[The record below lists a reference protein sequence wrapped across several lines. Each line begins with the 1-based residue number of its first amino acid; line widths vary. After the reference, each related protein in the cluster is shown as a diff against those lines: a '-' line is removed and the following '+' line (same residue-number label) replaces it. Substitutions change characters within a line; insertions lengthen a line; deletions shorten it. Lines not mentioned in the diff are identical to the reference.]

1 MNECNFFMSDMK
13 KLIYYFCL
21 FLLSASFA
29 IPSYSQT
36 LIMNEV
42 SNGPAG
48 NQEYVEF
55 VVSDTVV
62 SYNCNSLTPPC
73 IDIRGWIFDDNSGYH
88 GAGGV
93 AAGAVRFSFDPLWAC
108 IPLGTI
114 IVIYN
119 DADPNTSMPANDI
132 SLSDGNCSIIAPISN
147 TALFEQNGTTPG
159 AVACSYPATGWI
171 AGGAWSTTLL
181 ANTGDC
187 ARIVNLAGCEVF
199 SVCWAAASLNG
210 LIYFNSGGSGSQ
222 NVWFFNNGN
231 PNSQANWTEGS
242 TTIGGGVQTPGLPNN
257 AANAAYISQ
266 FNNNCSP
273 ITPLIVSTPSLTNA
287 GCTCSGAAAAA
298 ASGSIAGYTYEW
310 LNASFIPIGQTTA
323 TATGLCAGTYH
334 VIATSS
340 IGCSDT
346 ATITISAITPPTV
359 SVNNQTICSGT
370 ATTLTATPSALG
382 GTYSWSP
389 GGQTTQTITIN
400 PLINT
405 PYTVTY
411 TQGDCVVTGTGLIT
425 ANPTPL
431 VVVPDQTVCAGT
443 AISLSGNGASTYT
456 WDNGVIDG
464 VAFIPLATINY
475 TVIGTSTDGCINSDQ
490 VLVTVNPLP
499 IVTGGGDQIVCAGS
513 PVTLSGAG
521 ATSYTWDNGIT
532 DGVAF
537 IPAST
542 QNYTITGTASNGC
555 IASDV
560 VLVTVN
566 SLPIVSGGIDQTVCA
581 GTAVTLVGNGAT
593 TYTWDNGVLNGIAFI
608 PTTTATYT
616 VSGTAA
622 NGCSSS
628 DQVSVS
634 VNTLPIVSA
643 GIDQTVCAGNP
654 VTLSGT
660 GASTY
665 SWTNGIL
672 NGIAFIPVSSTTYTV
687 TGTATNGCFASD
699 QVVITVNSLPIV
711 NAGVNQTVCAGAAIT
726 LSGAG
731 AITYA
736 WNNGVTNGV
745 SFTPTATT
753 TYTVTGT
760 AANGCFATDQ
770 VLITVNPIPLI
781 DAGVNQTVC
790 AGSAVILTGSG
801 AANLTWNNGVTNNV
815 SFTPV
820 STTTYTV
827 TGTSANGCSAID
839 QVLITVNALPIVNAG
854 ADQTICEGSVVTLSG
869 SGATSYVW
877 NNGVTNEISF
887 TPVTSGTYSVTG
899 TDANGCINTDF
910 VTINILPTPNAN
922 VSADLTIGDP
932 GLVVNFTNNSSN
944 GTSYNWVFGNG
955 QSATLSTLIGQ
966 TVTYSEPGTYT
977 VSLTATNGVCSD
989 VVTVQIIVLA
999 LPPPTIHVPNVFT
1012 PTQDGVNDE
1021 FFVETSF
1028 TQSIK
1033 LFILNRWGEVVY
1045 ETTELTSKW
1054 NGDINGKEA
1063 TDGVYFYKYE
1073 VVGINSDVLTGHGH
1087 ITLIR

>member
-1 MNECNFFMSDMK
+1 
-13 KLIYYFCL
+13 
-21 FLLSASFA
+21 
-29 IPSYSQT
+29 
-36 LIMNEV
+36 MNEV

-93 AAGAVRFSFDPLWAC
+93 AVGAVRFSFDPLWAC
-108 IPLGTI
+108 VPLGTI

-159 AVACSYPATGWI
+159 AVACSYPATGWV

-199 SVCWAAASLNG
+199 SVCWAAANLNG
-210 LIYFNSGGSGSQ
+210 LIYFSSGGSGSQ
-222 NVWFFNNGN
+222 NVWYFNNGN
-231 PNSQANWTEGS
+231 PNSQVNWTEGS

-273 ITPLIVSTPSLTNA
+273 ITPLIVSTPSVTNA
-287 GCTCSGAAAAA
+287 GCTCSGTATAA
-298 ASGSIAGYTYEW
+298 ASGSISGYTYEW
-310 LNASFIPIGQTTA
+310 LNASFVSIGQTTA
-323 TATGLCAGTYH
+323 NATGLCVGTYH

-359 SVNNQTICSGT
+359 SVNNQTICAGT
-370 ATTLTATPSALG
+370 STTLTATPSTLG

-405 PYTVTY
+405 LYTVTY
-411 TQGDCVVTGTGLIT
+411 TQGDCAVTNTGLVT
-425 ANPTPL
+425 ANPLPL
-431 VVVPDQTVCAGT
+431 VVVQDQTVCAGT
-443 AISLSGNGASTYT
+443 TITLSGNGASTY
-456 WDNGVIDG
+456 
-464 VAFIPLATINY
+464 A
-475 TVIGTSTDGCINSDQ
+475 
-490 VLVTVNPLP
+490 
-499 IVTGGGDQIVCAGS
+499 
-513 PVTLSGAG
+513 
-521 ATSYTWDNGIT
+521 WDNGIT
-532 DGVAF
+532 
-537 IPAST
+537 
-542 QNYTITGTASNGC
+542 
-555 IASDV
+555 
-560 VLVTVN
+560 
-566 SLPIVSGGIDQTVCA
+566 
-581 GTAVTLVGNGAT
+581 
-593 TYTWDNGVLNGIAFI
+593 NGISFVASA
-608 PTTTATYT
+608 TATY
-616 VSGTAA
+616 A
-622 NGCSSS
+622 
-628 DQVSVS
+628 
-634 VNTLPIVSA
+634 
-643 GIDQTVCAGNP
+643 
-654 VTLSGT
+654 
-660 GASTY
+660 
-665 SWTNGIL
+665 
-672 NGIAFIPVSSTTYTV
+672 V
-687 TGTATNGCFASD
+687 TGTDANGCFASD
-699 QVVITVNSLPIV
+699 QVLV
-711 NAGVNQTVCAGAAIT
+711 
-726 LSGAG
+726 
-731 AITYA
+731 
-736 WNNGVTNGV
+736 
-745 SFTPTATT
+745 
-753 TYTVTGT
+753 
-760 AANGCFATDQ
+760 
-770 VLITVNPIPLI
+770 
-781 DAGVNQTVC
+781 
-790 AGSAVILTGSG
+790 
-801 AANLTWNNGVTNNV
+801 
-815 SFTPV
+815 
-820 STTTYTV
+820 
-827 TGTSANGCSAID
+827 
-839 QVLITVNALPIVNAG
+839 TVNALPIVNAG

-877 NNGVTNEISF
+877 NNGVTNGISF

-910 VTINILPTPNAN
+910 VTINILPTPYAN
-922 VSADLTIGDP
+922 VTADVTIGDP

-989 VVTVQIIVLA
+989 VATVQIIVLA

-1012 PTQDGVNDE
+1012 PNQDGVNDE

-1028 TQSIK
+1028 TQSIT